1 MKKKIILF
9 FSVACLAVMT
19 AVNTQFV
26 LNQDSPFSLE
36 QVEALASGED
46 LPEVS
51 VTCDRNG
58 WGRCWVIENTYPFPT
73 CKWSGYQDDYC
84 PWKPNN

>member
-46 LPEVS
+46 IPQVD
-51 VTCDRNG
+51 VTCDRKG
-58 WGRCWVIENTYPFPT
+58 WGRCYETIPTNTLPY

-84 PWKPNN
+84 PWGN